1 MDLFGYPYK
10 YVIDTSAL
18 VDLKRNYPP
27 KVFQNTVWVKI
38 DNAFNNQ
45 LVVSTR
51 EVYNEVKRGSDF
63 LVDWVNKHSNSFL
76 YPGKEEMVLVRE
88 LQDKY
93 EYFVDWRSEKP
104 HADIWVVAC
113 AVHYGLTIIQH
124 EKLQYNKQKLPFVAG
139 ELELKYLTLPE
150 LFTVEKWEF

>member
-18 VDLKRNYPP
+18 IDLKRNYPP
-27 KVFQNTVWVKI
+27 KVFQNTVWRAI
-38 DNAFNNQ
+38 DDAFHNQ

-51 EVYNEVKRGSDF
+51 EVYNEIQRGSDF
-63 LVDWVNKHSNSFL
+63 LVDWIEEHLNSFL
-76 YPGKEEMVLVRE
+76 YPSKDEMVLVRE

-93 EYFVDWRSEKP
+93 EYLVDWRSDKP

-113 AVHYGLTIIQH
+113 AAHYGLTIIQH
-124 EKLQYNKQKLPFVAG
+124 EKLQNNKQKLPFVAG
-139 ELELKYLTLPE
+139 ELELKYLTLSP
-150 LFTVEKWEF
+150 LR